1 MFGLWPSCAYKDCW
15 LPAFFQVRN
24 LRDGQEFMVDLCV
37 VHLRSV
43 PKAVK
48 EMQALRHEDQR
59 PLIGLQEETDDRV

>member
-1 MFGLWPSCAYKDCW
+1 
-15 LPAFFQVRN
+15 
-24 LRDGQEFMVDLCV
+24 MVDLCV